1 MEIDEKL
8 AKVMNDQLN
17 YELYSGYIYLSMAA
31 WFEENTL
38 EGMAKWMKIQAGEE
52 FEHAMKFWKHIIDRG
67 GKVKLEAI
75 DKPKTDWNSPLEAWS
90 DAYDHELK
98 VTKRIF
104 KIGDLAK
111 ELADKSAKPLLSW
124 FYDEQIEEEEQTMR
138 VRDLLKLIGDTKGAL
153 FQLDAELGKRKD

>member
-31 WFEENTL
+31 WFEENNL

-52 FEHAMKFWKHIIDRG
+52 FEHAMKFWKHIIDRD

-111 ELADKSAKPLLSW
+111 ELADKSAQPLLSW
-124 FYDEQIEEEEQTMR
+124 FYDEQVEEEEQTMR
-138 VRDLLKLIGDTKGAL
+138 VRDLLKLIGDSKGAL
-153 FQLDAELGKRKD
+153 FQLDAKLGKRKD